1 MAMMSSASA
10 AASRLVPALRVPE
23 ELCSSWIRGAGWAS
37 ASNRVRLDREA
48 VQTGPG
54 SSQSL
59 AVRAVSTTTKTSSRP
74 ATDQSER
81 LAKLNE
87 LLVEVAKT
95 AANTGPRGAVRLAQ
109 GLEAVATVGAE
120 WLLQQ
125 TQGAQIA
132 VNARSPFALDPPG
145 PKQLRKLFEKLGATY
160 IKLGQF
166 IASAPTLFPAEY
178 VKEFQSCLD
187 KTPPISFNQIQ
198 AIIRQDLGRSLE
210 DVYEYIDPE
219 PLASASIAQVHAA
232 RLKESQKDVV
242 IKVLKP
248 DVEDTLT
255 VDLNFIYITAKVL
268 EFLNPQLSRTSLVG
282 IVGDIRASMLEE
294 VDFRKE
300 AMNIEAFRNYLEAA
314 GSTRLAT
321 APYVYRHC
329 SSRRVLTMERFFGA
343 PLSDLDSIRSV
354 VPNPEATLINALNVW
369 FGSLIAC
376 ETFHADVHA
385 GNLLLLKDGRIG
397 FIDFGIVGRISP
409 ATWVAMETFL
419 NSIGSN
425 QYSAMAKALV
435 TMGATAEK
443 IDIDSFAKDLEKIF
457 TAVGVLDSEVLIT
470 AAGTPG
476 RPTTVAASMAFDEQ
490 QVNALLLEVI
500 RVCESYGLRF
510 PREFGLLLKQLLY
523 FDRYTRLLAPGLN
536 VFEDD
541 RIQIASNR
549 DTTYFPSPPPSG
561 SNRSGFL

>member
-1 MAMMSSASA
+1 MLARWKMFLFYERWM
-10 AASRLVPALRVPE
+10 E
-23 ELCSSWIRGAGWAS
+23 ELCSSWIRGAGWTS
-37 ASNRVRLDREA
+37 ASYRGRLDREV
-48 VQTGPG
+48 VQRGQC

-59 AVRAVSTTTKTSSRP
+59 AVRAVSTTTKTSSGP

-187 KTPPISFNQIQ
+187 KTPPISFNQIK

-268 EFLNPQLSRTSLVG
+268 EFLNPQLSRTSLVA

-300 AMNIEAFRNYLEAA
+300 AMNIEAFRNYLEAT

-343 PLSDLDSIRSV
+343 PLSDLDSIRSI

-385 GNLLLLKDGRIG
+385 GNLLVLKDGRIG

-425 QYSAMAKALV
+425 QYPAMAKALV
-435 TMGATAEK
+435 TMGATAEI

-457 TAVGVLDSEVLIT
+457 TAVGDLDSDVLIT
-470 AAGTPG
+470 AAGSPG
-476 RPTTVAASMAFDEQ
+476 GPATVAASMAFDEQ

-500 RVCESYGLRF
+500 RVSESYGLRF

-541 RIQIASNR
+541 RVQIASSR
-549 DTTYFPSPPPSG
+549 DTTYFT
-561 SNRSGFL
+561 